1 MLSLHCKVGSEEQR
15 VISGDCEYFGV
26 SMFVSL
32 SQENMET
39 VNAISM
45 WVEAQNYLWD
55 TSL

>member
-1 MLSLHCKVGSEEQR
+1 MLSQYCKVGSVEQR
-15 VISGDCEYFGV
+15 GISGDCKYFGV

-45 WVEAQNYLWD
+45 WVETQKYLWD